1 MAKGMR
7 CRECGE
13 VAYANTEEYQL
24 KGTWVTYVCRN
35 GSCPSVKR
43 GFPWKE
49 RVFESNE

>member
-1 MAKGMR
+1 MAKGKK

-13 VAYANTEEYQL
+13 VAYADKEEYQP

-35 GSCPSVKR
+35 GKCTSVKR

-49 RVFESNE
+49 RVFESN

>member
-1 MAKGMR
+1 MGKGKK

-13 VAYANTEEYQL
+13 VAYADTEVYQP

-35 GSCPSVKR
+35 GRCPSVKR

-49 RVFESNE
+49 RVFESN